1 MLYYTHLAFGF
12 LLGLSGIRYFNIQ
25 NQILFIILV
34 LFAALLPDID
44 SPNSKLGSK
53 IKVIS
58 LFFKH
63 RGILHSLLILPLIYL
78 VLFYFDYS
86 RFALPLLIGYLS
98 HLIGDSITK
107 EGIMLFSPFSKF
119 KIKGFIKTGGITEH
133 ITFILLV
140 FISGFYLLQS

>member
-12 LLGLSGIRYFNIQ
+12 LLGLLGIKYFGVQ

-53 IKVIS
+53 VKIIS

-63 RGILHSLLILPLIYL
+63 RGILHSLLILPVISFI
-78 VLFYFDYS
+78 LFYFNFS
-86 RFALPLLIGYLS
+86 RFSLPILIGYLS

-119 KIKGFIKTGGITEH
+119 RIKGFIKTGGIIEH
-133 ITFILLV
+133 IIFLV
-140 FISGFYLLQS
+140 LIVLSGYFLLQS

>member
-12 LLGLSGIRYFNIQ
+12 LLGLVGINYFNIQ

-53 IKVIS
+53 VKIIS

-63 RGILHSLLILPLIYL
+63 RGILHSLLILPVISLIL
-78 VLFYFDYS
+78 LYFNYS
-86 RFALPLLIGYLS
+86 RFSLPVLIGYVS

-107 EGIMLFSPFSKF
+107 EGIMLFSPLSKF
-119 KIKGFIKTGGITEH
+119 RIKGFIKTGGIIEH
-133 ITFILLV
+133 IIFIVLV
-140 FISGFYLLQS
+140 VISGFYLLQS